1 MVSPQQE
8 EVLWIFDFVG
18 QQEADGFQ
26 RLLPP
31 VHIVT
36 QKQVV
41 AFWREAPV
49 LEQPQQVVVLPV
61 DVTCRT
67 EADQF
72 IFRTELK

>member
-8 EVLWIFDFVG
+8 EILWIFNFVG
-18 QQEADGFQ
+18 QQETDGLQ

-41 AFWREAPV
+41 AFWREAPI
-49 LEQPQQVVVLPV
+49 LKEPQ
-61 DVTCRT
+61 
-67 EADQF
+67 
-72 IFRTELK
+72 